1 MGVARPDGRQPMEVR
16 QRLCKVGVS
25 EAGQGSSYV
34 ETSGC
39 RVVCT
44 VFGPKQQPIGGEFD
58 EECKVR
64 VNLTIASFAEDK
76 RRNNRL
82 ERNPTAADRH
92 AAAAIETAFQRAIL
106 AEKYPK
112 SLLEINFLV
121 LETDSSMYT
130 SCVHAASLALAQAGM
145 EVRDMVLAASA
156 ALTSSGELILD
167 PTSDEIDTAAATF
180 SVTTLPRQGALLS
193 VEQKGLS
200 SPAQTEKALQQC
212 CQVCLA
218 LRNSAKDVLQQ
229 FHESA

>member
-180 SVTTLPRQGALLS
+180 SVTTYVHDARARTPHMLTHAH
-193 VEQKGLS
+193 
-200 SPAQTEKALQQC
+200 T
-212 CQVCLA
+212 
-218 LRNSAKDVLQQ
+218 
-229 FHESA
+229 